1 MELKYKNHQPGLILT
16 TKRQIFAML
25 NVLYKS
31 AIRSR
36 HHKYTDTENHY
47 VTYYQAENSTAEPAL
62 VNAIEQGLRAEH
74 GVVTEDD
81 ILMELTKWV
90 EASDNDI
97 LSDIYQQTINYVVSG
112 QHPTL

>member
-1 MELKYKNHQPGLILT
+1 MFTYHSSNT
-16 TKRQIFAML
+16 
-25 NVLYKS
+25 S
-31 AIRSR
+31 AA
-36 HHKYTDTENHY
+36 
-47 VTYYQAENSTAEPAL
+47 QPAL
-62 VNAIEQGLRAEH
+62 VNAIEQGLRAEL

>member
-1 MELKYKNHQPGLILT
+1 MFTYH
-16 TKRQIFAML
+16 
-25 NVLYKS
+25 S
-31 AIRSR
+31 ANTSAA
-36 HHKYTDTENHY
+36 
-47 VTYYQAENSTAEPAL
+47 QPAL
-62 VNAIEQGLRAEH
+62 VNAIEQGLRAEL

-97 LSDIYQQTINYVVSG
+97 YQQTINYVVSG

>member
-1 MELKYKNHQPGLILT
+1 
-16 TKRQIFAML
+16 
-25 NVLYKS
+25 
-31 AIRSR
+31 IRGF
-36 HHKYTDTENHY
+36 
-47 VTYYQAENSTAEPAL
+47 
-62 VNAIEQGLRAEH
+62 IRAEH

-97 LSDIYQQTINYVVSG
+97 LSDIYQQTINYVISG

>member
-1 MELKYKNHQPGLILT
+1 M
-16 TKRQIFAML
+16 F
-25 NVLYKS
+25 
-31 AIRSR
+31 
-36 HHKYTDTENHY
+36 
-47 VTYYQAENSTAEPAL
+47 TYYQAENSTAEPAL

-97 LSDIYQQTINYVVSG
+97 LSDQLCG
-112 QHPTL
+112 QWPAPYALRCYA

>member
-1 MELKYKNHQPGLILT
+1 MLK
-16 TKRQIFAML
+16 KRTNGSVRYCQ
-25 NVLYKS
+25 
-31 AIRSR
+31 
-36 HHKYTDTENHY
+36 YT
-47 VTYYQAENSTAEPAL
+47 S
-62 VNAIEQGLRAEH
+62 NAIEQGLRAEH

>member
-1 MELKYKNHQPGLILT
+1 MFTYH
-16 TKRQIFAML
+16 
-25 NVLYKS
+25 S
-31 AIRSR
+31 ANTS
-36 HHKYTDTENHY
+36 
-47 VTYYQAENSTAEPAL
+47 VAQPAL
-62 VNAIEQGLRAEH
+62 VNAIEQGLRAEL

-90 EASDNDI
+90 EASDNNI

>member
-1 MELKYKNHQPGLILT
+1 M
-16 TKRQIFAML
+16 F
-25 NVLYKS
+25 
-31 AIRSR
+31 
-36 HHKYTDTENHY
+36 
-47 VTYYQAENSTAEPAL
+47 TYYQAENSTAEPAL

-112 QHPTL
+112 QHPTFSTCFFATAMLSLKLATGLRS

>member
-1 MELKYKNHQPGLILT
+1 MCIHLNLMIF
-16 TKRQIFAML
+16 TKI
-25 NVLYKS
+25 
-31 AIRSR
+31 IRGF
-36 HHKYTDTENHY
+36 
-47 VTYYQAENSTAEPAL
+47 
-62 VNAIEQGLRAEH
+62 IRAEH

-97 LSDIYQQTINYVVSG
+97 LSDIYQQTINYVISG